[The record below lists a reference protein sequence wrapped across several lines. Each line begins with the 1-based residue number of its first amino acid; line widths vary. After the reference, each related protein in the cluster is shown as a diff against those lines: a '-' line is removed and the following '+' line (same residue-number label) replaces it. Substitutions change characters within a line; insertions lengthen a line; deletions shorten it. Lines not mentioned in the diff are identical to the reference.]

1 MGNFDTDYKFSPK
14 VREII
19 EAKRG
24 KKMGLTHAQ
33 AEFLIKDIFNDEYKG
48 DHKFSD
54 EDKKKILFYLV
65 DFDPNKY
72 DKEDLGNLSK
82 FFLNAFT
89 KEEVID
95 FVTNLT
101 KKSYFPGRVVYQ
113 VRVYNANLTYF
124 ISLFT
129 DYFKVL
135 KGIIINTKYIADVKK
150 IYPEVVFNEESGEIT
165 DENVNQVM
173 GEFIEMLKSTH
184 KKKIKV
190 AYYNGSIVIDDPN
203 TLKTKNENSVIV
215 IATDDDKV
223 LEDLEHFK
231 LNIEDVPEFYF
242 TWE

>member
-1 MGNFDTDYKFSPK
+1 MANFDTDYKFSPRI
-14 VREII
+14 REII
-19 EAKRG
+19 EARRG

-89 KEEVID
+89 KEEIID
-95 FVTNLT
+95 FITNLT
-101 KKSYFPGRVVYQ
+101 KRQYFPGRVVYQ
-113 VRVYNANLTYF
+113 IRVYNANLTYF
-124 ISLFT
+124 ISLFP

-150 IYPEVVFNEESGEIT
+150 IYPEVVFNEETGEIT
-165 DENVNQVM
+165 DEKIENHMND
-173 GEFIEMLKSTH
+173 FIKMLKLTH
-184 KKKIKV
+184 KKNLKISSKDDVYVFASSDEKV
-190 AYYNGSIVIDDPN
+190 I
-203 TLKTKNENSVIV
+203 
-215 IATDDDKV
+215 
-223 LEDLEHFK
+223 EDLSNFK
-231 LNIEDVPEFYF
+231 LNVEDVPEFYF
-242 TWE
+242 NWK